1 MAKGN
6 CKTKVSSRTVPEVI
20 ELDLTVG
27 DIARPFITKAK
38 QSDVPGVYWAKREQM
53 WRACVSYNYKEHHLG
68 YFNNEADAIKAVALF
83 RIKHKPVD
91 KTVVE
96 STKPPRSNT
105 SSKYKGVS
113 YDERNKKYKVEIT
126 KHYKKHYIGCFEDE
140 LEAARA
146 YDKKAIELFGPDAM
160 TNAKYFKI

>member
-6 CKTKVSSRTVPEVI
+6 CKTKVSNRTMPEVI
-20 ELDLTVG
+20 ELDLTVR
-27 DIARPFITKAK
+27 DIQRPFELAAK
-38 QSDVPGVYWAKREQM
+38 RSDVPGVYWDKQKQK

-83 RIKHKPVD
+83 RIKHKPLD
-91 KTVVE
+91 RTKTE
-96 STKPPRSNT
+96 QSKAPRANT
-105 SSKYKGVS
+105 SSKFKGVS
-113 YDERNKKYKVEIT
+113 YDERIKKYKAEIA
-126 KHYKKHYIGCFEDE
+126 KHYKKHYIGCFKDE

-160 TNAKYFKI
+160 TNAKYFGI